1 MGDAGRVSGQWPRP
15 LLPPAVA
22 GMLAAGAALG
32 GAELLAGALG
42 ALTSPIE
49 LIGDRVVDGAPP
61 VVKDAAVAVFGT
73 ADKLA
78 LQVGT
83 VVIAL
88 LVGAGLG
95 VLARRVWTAAAL
107 GFVAAGVLG
116 IAAAAAS
123 PRASLVL
130 VAIVIGVG
138 VAVGLT
144 VLRRLLAPAL
154 YTDDGSRRQLL
165 VAAVVGAGALGAGV
179 VGRWLLQRDG
189 VAAARTAVALPDLS
203 TSSTPAASGLDVE
216 GVSPLFTPNDRFYR
230 IDTALRVPQV
240 DPASWQLR
248 VTGLVDREL
257 TLRFDELRR
266 RATEEA
272 DITIACVSNEV
283 GGQLVGNARWQGV
296 ALRDLLDQ
304 AGVRPQATQIVG
316 RSVDGFTAAFPVTA
330 GTDDRASLVALGMN
344 GEPLPVEHGFPVR
357 LVIPG
362 LYGYV
367 SATKWLAEIELVTD
381 AFEGYWVPRG
391 WAKRAP
397 IKTQSRIDV
406 PRPRSRVAAGRVP
419 VAGVAWAPT
428 RGIAAVEV
436 RVDDGPWRAARLG
449 PAVGDDSWRQWVLA
463 WDATAGPHRLQVRA
477 TDGTGRTQTEQPAP
491 PRPDGATGY
500 HTVAVGVDEA

>member
-1 MGDAGRVSGQWPRP
+1 
-15 LLPPAVA
+15 
-22 GMLAAGAALG
+22 MLAAGAALG

-49 LIGDRVVDGAPP
+49 LIGDRVIDGVPP
-61 VVKDAAVAVFGT
+61 VVKDAAIAAFGT

-78 LQVGT
+78 LQAGT

-144 VLRRLLAPAL
+144 VLRRLLAPGASAPG
-154 YTDDGSRRQLL
+154 TDGGSRRQLL
-165 VAAVVGAGALGAGV
+165 VAAVVGVGALGAGV
-179 VGRWLLQRDG
+179 AGRWLLQRDG
-189 VAAARTAVALPDLS
+189 VDAARTAVALPDVSAS
-203 TSSTPAASGLDVE
+203 TVSPARIGLDVE
-216 GVSPLFTPNDRFYR
+216 GVSRLFTPNDRFYR
-230 IDTALRVPQV
+230 IDTALRVPQI

-304 AGVRPQATQIVG
+304 AGVRPQATQVVG
-316 RSVDGFTAAFPVTA
+316 RSVDGFTAAFPVAA

-344 GEPLPVEHGFPVR
+344 GEPLPVEHGFPAR
-357 LVIPG
+357 LVVPG

-406 PRPRSRVAAGRVP
+406 PAPRSRVVAGRVP

-428 RGIAAVEV
+428 RGISAVGV
-436 RVDDGPWRAARLG
+436 RVDDGPWRGARLG
-449 PAVGDDSWRQWVLA
+449 PNVGDDSWRQWVLA
-463 WDATAGPHRLQVRA
+463 WDATPGSHRLHVRA
-477 TDGTGRTQTEQPAP
+477 TDGTGQTQTEQPAP

-500 HTVAVGVDEA
+500 HTVAVGVDDA